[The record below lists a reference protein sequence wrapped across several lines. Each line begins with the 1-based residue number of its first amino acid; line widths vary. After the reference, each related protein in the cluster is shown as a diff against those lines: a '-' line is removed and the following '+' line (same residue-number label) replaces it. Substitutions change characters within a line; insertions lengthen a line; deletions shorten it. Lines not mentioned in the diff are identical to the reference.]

1 MREGDTVN
9 VRKRV
14 RYAVGRAV
22 LSSLGWQVEGS
33 VPDAPRFVLLA
44 APHTTWWDLPIALG
58 VGYVMD
64 LDIVWVGKH
73 TLFEGPFGGFMRW
86 LGGVPV
92 DRRSSHNYVQ
102 QISDLIHSRDRIM
115 LMIAPEGTRKANSY
129 WKSGFYWIAH
139 TAQVPI
145 VCAFLDYRR
154 KRGGLGPVISTTGDL
169 KADIAQI
176 RAFYATVTA
185 KHPERFQNVRL
196 REEDAPPAA
205 PPSEGAEG
213 DDASPLRPL
222 VPAE

>member
-1 MREGDTVN
+1 MN
-9 VRKRV
+9 VRKKV

-22 LSSLGWQVEGS
+22 LSSLGWREEGA

-44 APHTTWWDLPIALG
+44 APHTTWWDLPISLG

-102 QISDLIHSRDRIM
+102 QIADLIHGRERIM
-115 LMIAPEGTRKANSY
+115 LMIAPEGTRGVTSH

-154 KRGGLGPVISTTGDL
+154 KRGGLGPVIHTTGDL
-169 KADIAQI
+169 KADMGQI

-185 KHPERFQNVRL
+185 KYPERFQNVRL
-196 REEDAPPAA
+196 REEDAPPA
-205 PPSEGAEG
+205 PPADASSDG
-213 DDASPLRPL
+213 DDAAPLRPL

>member
-1 MREGDTVN
+1 MN
-9 VRKRV
+9 LRKKM

-22 LSSLGWQVEGS
+22 LSAFGWREEGS
-33 VPDAPRFVLLA
+33 VPDAPRFVLIA
-44 APHTTWWDLPIALG
+44 APHTTWWDLPFSLG

-102 QISDLIHSRDRIM
+102 QIADLIRSRDRIM
-115 LMIAPEGTRKANSY
+115 LMIAPEGTRRFTPY

-139 TAQVPI
+139 SAQVPI
-145 VCAFLDYRR
+145 VCAFLDYKRR
-154 KRGGLGPVISTTGDL
+154 RGGLGPVITPTGDPR
-169 KADIAQI
+169 ADMDQI

-185 KHPERFQNVRL
+185 KHPHLFQNIRL
-196 REEDAPPAA
+196 REEDQPAPSSPAEGGDDPAA
-205 PPSEGAEG
+205 
-213 DDASPLRPL
+213 PLRPL
-222 VPAE
+222 VTAE